1 MRKIREV
8 LRLKHEGRRTNRE
21 IAEALGLG
29 SASVSR
35 YVNAAESVGLSWP
48 LPEELDDAILEA
60 KLFPPVVDATPARPL
75 PSFVDL
81 HQELK
86 RPGVTLQLLW
96 EEYVQSHGEG
106 AYRYSQFCEHYRRW
120 EKKLSPTMRQQ
131 HRVGEK
137 TFIDYAGQK
146 PHVTDPRTGQV
157 TEVELFV
164 AVLGASSYTF
174 GEATWS
180 QELPS
185 WIASHER
192 MLEFFGG
199 STEIW
204 VPDNLKSG
212 ITTPCRYEPGINRTY
227 EEFARHYGAVVIP
240 TRVRKPR
247 DKAKVEVGV
256 QLAERWLLAPLRNR
270 TFFSLAELNDAIRER
285 LRELN
290 SRPMRILGLS
300 RRELYE
306 RLDRPALKPLPA
318 NRCELATW
326 KVDCGVNIDYHVEVE
341 DNFYSV
347 HSSLANERV
356 ETRVTAAV
364 VEIHFKG
371 KRIES
376 HPRLRGRGQY
386 STKPE
391 HMPSSHR
398 AHAKWTPSRLI
409 AWAEKTGPATGRVV
423 TEILKSRPH
432 PEQGFRACLGVLS
445 LGKRFG
451 AERVEA
457 ACLRAE
463 RLGSYRYR
471 TIDNI
476 LRKKLDQLPFEE
488 EPAAGAPR
496 PDHDNIRGA
505 QYYAEKET
513 KC

>member
-1 MRKIREV
+1 V
-8 LRLKHEGRRTNRE
+8 
-21 IAEALGLG
+21 
-29 SASVSR
+29 
-35 YVNAAESVGLSWP
+35 
-48 LPEELDDAILEA
+48 
-60 KLFPPVVDATPARPL
+60 
-75 PSFVDL
+75 
-81 HQELK
+81 
-86 RPGVTLQLLW
+86 
-96 EEYVQSHGEG
+96 
-106 AYRYSQFCEHYRRW
+106 
-120 EKKLSPTMRQQ
+120 
-131 HRVGEK
+131 
-137 TFIDYAGQK
+137 
-146 PHVTDPRTGQV
+146 
-157 TEVELFV
+157 
-164 AVLGASSYTF
+164 
-174 GEATWS
+174 
-180 QELPS
+180 
-185 WIASHER
+185 
-192 MLEFFGG
+192 
-199 STEIW
+199 
-204 VPDNLKSG
+204 
-212 ITTPCRYEPGINRTY
+212 PCRYEPGINRTY

-290 SRPMRILGLS
+290 SRPMRVLGLS

-347 HSSLANERV
+347 HYSLANERV

-376 HPRLRGRGQY
+376 HARLRGRGQY

-463 RLGSYRYR
+463 RLRSYRYR

-488 EPAAGAPR
+488 EPAPGAPR

-505 QYYAEKET
+505 QYYADKET